1 MIVQKIVKKTIVV
14 ETVRTFKQSMLS
26 LSFNLGGILAGTL
39 LALYLDMFSLTPWTL
54 IIYPGILSIRGTIGG
69 LFSGR
74 LSTGLHLGTVR
85 TCFFGNTRDFY
96 LLWHEIIVLTFESS
110 VVMGFGAS
118 LFSVFLLRITVLDFI
133 AILWIIIATMGIS
146 LVFISPIT
154 VAISFLSFKSGLDPD
169 VIVYPVEATIADVLV
184 TVSYI
189 MVLNIFFPLSPSGY
203 YLIGLLDLVFL
214 CIVLYILFRDTK
226 ERTFTKTIKETLLTL
241 LLVTFV
247 VNITGSLLG
256 KISEV
261 AGRRREIYVMYPAL
275 INNVGSVGSIV
286 GSTATTKLALGT
298 IKPSFTSIKYHLT
311 EIVGAWMASLTM
323 FTLFSVTSF
332 FIQPIFSISKLLR
345 FMTLFHTTNFPAVLS
360 IVIIAYVVAIGTYR
374 RGFDPDNFVIPIES
388 SLADAVTTFSLLLA
402 IHTIGLQS

>member
-1 MIVQKIVKKTIVV
+1 MVQKIVKKTIVV

-39 LALYLDMFSLTPWTL
+39 LALYLGVFSITPWTL

-96 LLWHEIIVLTFESS
+96 LLWHEIIVLALESS
-110 VVMGFGAS
+110 VVMGLGAS
-118 LFSVFLLRITVLDFI
+118 LFGVFLLRITALDFI
-133 AILWIIIATMGIS
+133 AILGIIIATMAIS

-169 VIVYPVEATIADVLV
+169 VIVYPIEATVADVLV

-189 MVLNIFFPLSPSGY
+189 MVLNTFFPLSRSGY
-203 YLIGLLDLVFL
+203 YLIGFLDLVFL
-214 CIVLYILFRDTK
+214 CFVLYILFKDTK
-226 ERTFTKTIKETLLTL
+226 ERSFAKTIKETLLTL
-241 LLVTFV
+241 MLVTFV
-247 VNITGSLLG
+247 VNVTGILLG

-261 AGRRREIYVMYPAL
+261 AGSRREIYVMYPAL
-275 INNVGSVGSIV
+275 INNIGSVGSIV

-298 IKPSFTSIKYHLT
+298 IKPSLTSIKHHLT
-311 EIVGAWMASLTM
+311 EIAGAWMASLTM

-332 FIQPIFSISKLLR
+332 LIQPTFSISELLR
-345 FMTLFHTTNFPAVLS
+345 FTTLFYTTNFPSVLS
-360 IVIIAYVVAIGTYR
+360 IVIIAYIVAIVTYR
-374 RGFDPDNFVIPIES
+374 KGYNPDNFVIPIES
-388 SLADAVTTFSLLLA
+388 SLADAVTTLSLLLA
-402 IHTIGLQS
+402 IHTIG

>member
-1 MIVQKIVKKTIVV
+1 MVQKIVKKAIVV

-39 LALYLDMFSLTPWTL
+39 LALYLDIFSLTPWTL

-85 TCFFGNTRDFY
+85 TCFYGNTRNFY
-96 LLWHEIIVLTFESS
+96 LLWQEIIVLTLESS
-110 VVMGFGAS
+110 VVMGLGAS
-118 LFSVFLLRITVLDFI
+118 LFSVFLLRITALDFI
-133 AILWIIIATMGIS
+133 AILSIIIATMGIS

-169 VIVYPVEATIADVLV
+169 VIVYPIEATVADILV

-189 MVLNIFFPLSPSGY
+189 MVLNTFFPLSRSGY
-203 YLIGLLDLVFL
+203 YLTGLLDLVFL
-214 CIVLYILFRDTK
+214 CFVLYILFRDTK
-226 ERTFTKTIKETLLTL
+226 ERSFAKTIEETLLTL

-247 VNITGSLLG
+247 VNVTGSLLG
-256 KISEV
+256 EISEV
-261 AGRRREIYVMYPAL
+261 AGRRREIYVMYPAI
-275 INNVGSVGSIV
+275 INNIGSVGSIV

-311 EIVGAWMASLTM
+311 EIVGGWMASLTM
-323 FTLFSVTSF
+323 FTLFSVISF
-332 FIQPIFSISKLLR
+332 FIQPMFSINELLR
-345 FMTLFHTTNFPAVLS
+345 FIKLFYTTNFPAVLS
-360 IVIIAYVVAIGTYR
+360 IVIIAYVVAIVTYR

-388 SLADAVTTFSLLLA
+388 SLADAVTTFSLFIA
-402 IHTIGLQS
+402 IQTIG